1 MQKIIFL
8 KKLKSNPSKKRGD
21 SQFIQKSFY
30 AKILHEKR
38 QKIMKSSRLY
48 KRLKNAKIK
57 KLKILQKITLLHLK
71 NVGIPSLF
79 KKIMQKI
86 AKNHTKNVYL
96 LNKEKRGE
104 SQCLK
109 N

>member
-57 KLKILQKITLLHLK
+57 KLKILQKNHTFAPQKRGDSQFIQK
-71 NVGIPSLF
+71 NY
-79 KKIMQKI
+79 
-86 AKNHTKNVYL
+86 AKNSKKSYKKCMAV
-96 LNKEKRGE
+96 
-104 SQCLK
+104 
-109 N
+109 